1 MLSVYEEVVELHL
14 VVQLGCEK
22 ERHGKR
28 KSAEISS
35 RETSEASRD
44 RREELNLANQQSLR

>member
-35 RETSEASRD
+35 RETSEASRE
-44 RREELNLANQQSLR
+44 RREELNLANQQS